1 MVPVPATADD
11 WNGILCHQELLISLH
26 CSDCSDSMQSDSF
39 HSRLAHYQLLQET
52 AKAHIFIWMWRLAFI
67 VVTIHR
73 LRYKLSQQYGHL
85 CTYHIQRAPGKAKES
100 STKQRRIL
108 YPLGFTNWRTWI
120 GIKVTRRRTGGLLAK
135 SICDRVTSN
144 LSHGSENGWILRGF
158 ANNLLLVVFIHEQ
171 HSLIVRLC

>member
-26 CSDCSDSMQSDSF
+26 CSDCSDSMQSDSS

-52 AKAHIFIWMWRLAFI
+52 AKTHIFIWMWRLDFI

-85 CTYHIQRAPGKAKES
+85 CTYHIQTTPGKAKQS
-100 STKQRRIL
+100 NAKQCKAEAHPLSPRIHKL
-108 YPLGFTNWRTWI
+108 ENLEWY
-120 GIKVTRRRTGGLLAK
+120 KSHQVEDRRTSRKVHLWEGD
-135 SICDRVTSN
+135 II
-144 LSHGSENGWILRGF
+144 SELWIWKWMDI
-158 ANNLLLVVFIHEQ
+158 AW
-171 HSLIVRLC
+171 LC